1 MAIPITKPYFDENE
15 YENIK
20 LALDSGWV
28 AQGKMTEQ
36 FEKETAAHEGIKY
49 AVAVSSCTTALHLA
63 LLVSGVGSGDD
74 VLVPAFTFVATANS
88 VCYTGAT
95 PVLVDID
102 LATFNISI
110 EEIKRKIDQCYLYNA
125 QKHSLVNKVT
135 GNKLKAILPVHQFG
149 LCSDIKEINEIAKK
163 YNLIVIEDAACALG
177 AKIGERH
184 QGKFGNISCV
194 SFHPRKCI
202 TTGEGGMIFTDDQ
215 KTYEKL
221 KMLRSHGATISE
233 VNRHSSKCGF
243 LLPDYPELGYNYRL
257 SDIQSA
263 LGLAQMKKLDYILE
277 MRRKA
282 AETYK
287 KLMTVFEWLIMPAEP
302 DGYWH
307 TYQSFVCML
316 QTGNVS
322 VEEQNKQRNAIMS
335 ILEEAGIQTRQG
347 THAIHL
353 LAYYKEKYGY
363 RKEDYPNA
371 YKADQLSI
379 SLPLYVGITEDN
391 QLFITDT
398 LKEAFKKV
406 CP

>member
-1 MAIPITKPYFDENE
+1 MAIPITKPYFDESE
-15 YENIK
+15 YENLK
-20 LALDSGWV
+20 RSLDSGWV
-28 AQGKMTEQ
+28 AQGKLTEE

-102 LATFNISI
+102 LTTFNILI
-110 EEIKRKIDQCYLYNA
+110 EGIKKKIDQCYLYDAHEHNLINRA
-125 QKHSLVNKVT
+125 T
-135 GNKLKAILPVHQFG
+135 GNRLKAILPVHQFG
-149 LCSDIKEINEIAKK
+149 LCSDIKEINEIARK
-163 YNLIVIEDAACALG
+163 YNLVVIEDAACALG
-177 AKIGERH
+177 ARMGESH
-184 QGKFGNISCV
+184 QGQFGNISCV

-202 TTGEGGMIFTDDQ
+202 TTGEGGMIFTDSQ

-221 KMLRSHGATISE
+221 KILRSHGATISE

-243 LLPDYPELGYNYRL
+243 LLPDYVELGYNYRL

-263 LGLAQMKKLDYILE
+263 LGVAQIKKLDYILE
-277 MRRKA
+277 TRRKA

-287 KLMTVFEWLIMPAEP
+287 EMMAGFKWLIMPTEP
-302 DGYWH
+302 NGYWH

-322 VEEQNKQRNAIMS
+322 VEEQNRRRNAIMS
-335 ILEEAGIQTRQG
+335 ILEAAGVQTRQG

-353 LAYYKEKYGY
+353 LEYFKEKYGY
-363 RKEDYPNA
+363 RAEDYPNA

-379 SLPLYVGITEDN
+379 SLPLYVGITKDD
-391 QLFITDT
+391 QLFITDN
-398 LKEAFKKV
+398 LKKAFKKV